1 MDEEQR
7 NLFLAIVLSA
17 LVLGISMYFNAPAV
31 QEGEETPSTVE
42 QSLSEPPAVEKA
54 EQVQEPGKQLGPD
67 AKTVEVAPIPPSEP
81 SDGADAVET
90 RHRVQTPLYEAEIS
104 TRGAGISHW
113 WLNTYRDLEDQP
125 IELTTTEGS
134 DPPIALAMP
143 LTDLG
148 VGDFDQTVFDFNQ
161 VSAKEFV
168 FTAQRGGIR
177 VQKRYRFDPESY
189 LFDFDVEIQNRSAA
203 PVRSALAIYWPT
215 ERRTEN
221 DFSGQELIAFQLDTL
236 EKQRL
241 EAVGKP
247 GFFARFS
254 GATEGEEKTFLG
266 NVAWA
271 GEQTRYFLAVILP
284 ETAKDTQARFLRA
297 ANGKGAVTE
306 VSRAP
311 VEIASGNAVLAHYR
325 VFVGPKEPQR
335 LRALGSELSRTTD
348 MGWAFIRP
356 IVRGFRWALLNLN
369 RIFHNFGLSII
380 VVTILLKLVTAP
392 LTAKQM
398 NSMRRMGELKPQID
412 ALKEKFGDDRQAF
425 GQAQMELFRKEGVN
439 PLGGCLPMLAQFPV
453 FIGLYYALQ
462 STIELRHAPFF
473 GWITDLSAPEALFDL
488 PGVGFPL
495 RILPLI
501 MGVSMVVQQ
510 RMTPTPSM
518 DPTQARMM
526 RTVMPLM
533 MTVMFYQFPSGLV
546 LYWLMNNLLTIAH
559 TAWVQREKP
568 AAA

>member
-17 LVLGISMYFNAPAV
+17 LVLGVSMYFNAPPA
-31 QEGEETPSTVE
+31 QHEDDGTAPKIE
-42 QSLSEPPAVEKA
+42 QNVSDHAPPAENERPRVEPTKPLEVDTSPTEAVSRDRDVA
-54 EQVQEPGKQLGPD
+54 EP
-67 AKTVEVAPIPPSEP
+67 A
-81 SDGADAVET
+81 ET
-90 RHRVQTPLYEAEIS
+90 RHRVQEPLFDVEFS
-104 TRGAGISHW
+104 TRGAAISHW
-113 WLNTYRDLEDQP
+113 WLNTYRTLEDQP

-161 VSAKEFV
+161 VGAQEFV

-177 VQKRYRFDPESY
+177 VQKRYRFNPESY

-215 ERRTEN
+215 EQRTDN
-221 DFSGQELIAFQLDTL
+221 DFSGQELIAFHLDKL

-241 EAVGKP
+241 AAVGKP
-247 GFFARFS
+247 GLFARFS
-254 GATEGEEKTFLG
+254 GKKEGDEKAFLG
-266 NVAWA
+266 DVAWA
-271 GEQTRYFLAVILP
+271 GEQTRYFLSVILP
-284 ETAKDTQARFLRA
+284 ETAKETHARFLRA
-297 ANGKGAVTE
+297 ENGNGAVTE
-306 VSRAP
+306 VSRQP
-311 VEIASGNAVLAHYR
+311 VEIAAGSALSAHYR
-325 VFVGPKEPQR
+325 VFVGPKEPHR
-335 LRALGSELSRTTD
+335 LRALGYELSRTTD

-356 IVRGFRWALLNLN
+356 IVRGFRWALLSLN
-369 RIFHNFGLSII
+369 RVFHNFGLSII

-392 LTAKQM
+392 LTTKQM
-398 NSMRRMGELKPQID
+398 NSMRRMGELKPQLD

-425 GQAQMELFRKEGVN
+425 GQAQMELYRKEGVN
-439 PLGGCLPMLAQFPV
+439 PLGGCLPMVAQFPV

-473 GWITDLSAPEALFDL
+473 GWITDLSAPEVLFDL
-488 PGVGFPL
+488 PVVGFPL
-495 RILPLI
+495 RVLPLI
-501 MGVSMVVQQ
+501 MGVSMLVQQ

-518 DPTQARMM
+518 DPAQARMM

-559 TAWVQREKP
+559 TAWVQREKF